1 MLYNFLS
8 ATYNLISG
16 TNPHEEDYRLTV
28 DWHSCGFFYSKTKN
42 KEALLCKRNR
52 QFNTALWLMPKC
64 TFRSVMKKNQRPFS
78 RQKSGVLYEK
88 LFAISTAISGRN
100 FGSKRETKREQ
111 FGQSV
116 AHYTSKWKFVGSA
129 ESFCSLKITVAYTLY
144 YHFAQHH

>member
-1 MLYNFLS
+1 MRIFLF
-8 ATYNLISG
+8 L
-16 TNPHEEDYRLTV
+16 D
-28 DWHSCGFFYSKTKN
+28 KN
-42 KEALLCKRNR
+42 NEALLCKRSR
-52 QFNTALWLMPKC
+52 QLNIALRLMPKC

-100 FGSKRETKREQ
+100 FGSKQEAKMQQ

-129 ESFCSLKITVAYTLY
+129 ESFCPQKITLQTSYYTLCPTPLNQNERRKPQ
-144 YHFAQHH
+144 YHI